1 MNWQQKMNDS
11 TDLRNRILQMR
22 EANNLN
28 LVSEK
33 SEHVDKKVIPKEETT
48 SEDNV
53 IEHKENFKST
63 VTNEISSQETDF
75 KNMSLL
81 NNKKSSG
88 NETLSNNSNKENN
101 VDFTDSN
108 EVQFRIL
115 ATKFNEAVE
124 VILELSDKVSKLE
137 QTVYKT
143 HSQSKKENSYFNFI
157 NMKMIFIVMLI
168 SSLTLGMLY
177 FPIDLSKFELILNE
191 IISSI

>member
-1 MNWQQKMNDS
+1 MNDS
-11 TDLRNRILQMR
+11 TDLRNIILQMR

-63 VTNEISSQETDF
+63 VTNQIFNQETDV

-81 NNKKSSG
+81 NNKKSLG

-101 VDFTDSN
+101 INFTDSN
-108 EVQFRIL
+108 EAQFRIL

-137 QTVYKT
+137 MAVYKT
-143 HSQSKKENSYFNFI
+143 HSQNKKENSFFNYISIKMLFI
-157 NMKMIFIVMLI
+157 LI
-168 SSLTLGMLY
+168 SLSFLTLGMLY
-177 FPIDLSKFELILNE
+177 LPTDLSKFKLILNE
-191 IISSI
+191 IVSSI